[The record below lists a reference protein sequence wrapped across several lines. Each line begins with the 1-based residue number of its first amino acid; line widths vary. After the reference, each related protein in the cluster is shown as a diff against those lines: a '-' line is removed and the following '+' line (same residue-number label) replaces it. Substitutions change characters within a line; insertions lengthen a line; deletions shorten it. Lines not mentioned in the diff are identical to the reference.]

1 MRKAHWLFVAGWII
15 FVIGALEVVQWLW
28 RQPSDL
34 APVAS
39 TESAADTEAIDI
51 TLPDDVTKAPLRVRI
66 PRSYLTNANA
76 WRGGKQSLVAID
88 TRLPEMKPGDSDP
101 PVLGEPGTPIY
112 ASSLAEFNNGV
123 NIKLDKAH
131 VAVKGARQRILNR
144 LTSRTRAA
152 EGELTTFNLA
162 DDRYFGLQ
170 RYKEVNCT
178 ETLPIS
184 CSDTFTEEF
193 LSKDPAIPPVHIIC
207 RLEDASQ
214 VNYRQVC
221 EAQTSYRDH
230 SLSYVFRYS
239 QLSRWQEFDT
249 AVRGMLDG
257 FVVSTAARL

>member
-39 TESAADTEAIDI
+39 TESATDTQAIEI
-51 TLPDDVTKAPLRVRI
+51 TLPDEVTRAPLRVRI
-66 PRSYLTNANA
+66 PRSYLTNVDA
-76 WRGGKQSLVAID
+76 WRGGEQSLVAID
-88 TRLPEMKPGDSDP
+88 TRLPEMKPETSDP

-112 ASSLAEFNNGV
+112 VSSLAKFNNGV
-123 NIKLDKAH
+123 DIKLDKAH
-131 VAVKGARQRILNR
+131 VGLKGTRERILER
-144 LTSRTRAA
+144 LTSRTRGA
-152 EGELTTFNLA
+152 EVFTTYNLA

-184 CSDTFTEEF
+184 CSDTFNEEF
-193 LSKDPAIPPVHIIC
+193 LSKDLANPPVHIVC

-214 VNYRQVC
+214 INFRQTC

>member
-15 FVIGALEVVQWLW
+15 FVIGALEVVQGVW
-28 RQPSDL
+28 RQPSEL

-39 TESAADTEAIDI
+39 SESAADTEAIEI
-51 TLPDDVTKAPLRVRI
+51 TLTDEVTKAPLRVRI
-66 PRSYLTNANA
+66 PRSYLTNANT
-76 WRGGKQSLVAID
+76 WRGGEQSLVAID
-88 TRLPEMKPGDSDP
+88 TRLPEMKPVTSDP

-112 ASSLAEFNNGV
+112 SSSLAEFNNGV
-123 NIKLDKAH
+123 DIKLDKAH
-131 VAVKGARQRILNR
+131 VGLKDARERILDH
-144 LTSRTRAA
+144 LTSRKRGAGALKTYN
-152 EGELTTFNLA
+152 LT

-184 CSDTFTEEF
+184 CSDTFNEEF
-193 LSKDPAIPPVHIIC
+193 LSKDPANPPVHIIC
-207 RLEDASQ
+207 RLEAAPQ
-214 VNYRQVC
+214 INFRQVC

-239 QLSRWQEFDT
+239 QLSRWQEFDA
-249 AVRGMLDG
+249 AVRGLLDG